1 VLSSGTPLTV
11 TNQAWGVT
19 ATYVL
24 TGESTSERGVKPS
37 RPFDPAAGTWG
48 AVQVAARYAELTLD
62 GRLFDSEIVSAT
74 ASRKTQQMTFD
85 TNWYL
90 NNYVKFYGTFE
101 HLDFSGTRV
110 AENLIIFR
118 AQLAF

>member
-1 VLSSGTPLTV
+1 
-11 TNQAWGVT
+11 
-19 ATYVL
+19 
-24 TGESTSERGVKPS
+24 
-37 RPFDPAAGTWG
+37 
-48 AVQVAARYAELTLD
+48 
-62 GRLFDSEIVSAT
+62 
-74 ASRKTQQMTFD
+74 MTFD

>member
-1 VLSSGTPLTV
+1 M
-11 TNQAWGVT
+11 T
-19 ATYVL
+19 ASYVL
-24 TGESTSERGVKPS
+24 TGEATSERGVRPDK
-37 RPFDPAAGTWG
+37 PFDPAAGTWG

-62 GRLFDSEIVSAT
+62 GDLFDVGIAAAG

-90 NNYVKFYGTFE
+90 NNYVKIYGTYE
-101 HLDFSGTRV
+101 RLTFSGPR
-110 AENLIIFR
+110 ANENLILFR